1 MKITKSQNGNNLT
14 VALEGRLDTNT
25 APELENVLKNS
36 LDGITELTIDMAA
49 TTCRLRDCAFC
60 WARRRR

>member
-25 APELENVLKNS
+25 APELV
-36 LDGITELTIDMAA
+36 TIHS
-49 TTCRLRDCAFC
+49 RF
-60 WARRRR
+60 